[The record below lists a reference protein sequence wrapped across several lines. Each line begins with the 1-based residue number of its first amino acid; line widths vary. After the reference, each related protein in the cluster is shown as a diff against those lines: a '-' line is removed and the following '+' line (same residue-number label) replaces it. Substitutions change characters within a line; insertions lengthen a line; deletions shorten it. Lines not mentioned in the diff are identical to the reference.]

1 MSDIR
6 RQIGLDYLQNKGASR
21 GIARS
26 EGDPVPAALDSALLA
41 HGRAFLEA
49 IRRAEPE
56 PGRLYTIV
64 EDLQVPIDV
73 ALRVVEYMERQG
85 YLTVAARD
93 LKGNHALRLT
103 ADGAALLR

>member
-6 RQIGLDYLQNKGASR
+6 RQIGLDYLQNKSASR
-21 GIARS
+21 GVA
-26 EGDPVPAALDSALLA
+26 EPVPSSLDSALLA
-41 HGRAFLEA
+41 HGRAVLEA
-49 IRRAEPE
+49 IRRAAPE

-64 EDLQVPIDV
+64 EDLQIPIDV
-73 ALRVVEYMERQG
+73 ALRVVEYLERQG

-103 ADGAALLR
+103 ADGAVLLR